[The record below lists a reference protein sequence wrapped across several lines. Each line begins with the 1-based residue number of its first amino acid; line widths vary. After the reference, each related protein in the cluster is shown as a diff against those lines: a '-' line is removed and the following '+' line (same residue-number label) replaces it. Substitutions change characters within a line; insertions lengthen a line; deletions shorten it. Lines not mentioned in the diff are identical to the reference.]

1 MADRNPSEPGLF
13 MLLGVERAFH
23 FIVIFDLMKKNI
35 LRTYVFLFFPDEKSL
50 RLRSRMRFPEG

>member
-1 MADRNPSEPGLF
+1 
-13 MLLGVERAFH
+13 MLLGVERPFH

-50 RLRSRMRFPEG
+50 RLRSRMRFAEG